1 MDLIERYLVAVRRH
15 LPAGQQD
22 DIVQELGDS
31 LRSEAED
38 HERAT
43 GHPLTEVEQAA
54 LLKKRGHPWL
64 MASRYLPQQYL
75 IGPALYPYY
84 RKTLT
89 IVVFWVVLPLVLFG
103 GAITA
108 IMSASPWDVW
118 DNVLSAAWNGAI
130 YSVGIVTIVFAIL
143 EHEQVRIKALDN
155 WDPTRLPAGTDVREV
170 PRSETV
176 IGLVI
181 SLTFLVWWV
190 GLVRVPEI
198 VFVDGDAVRFTPAP
212 LWAQLYYPILA
223 SGVAAVII
231 YLIDLVRPWRTVPV
245 TVADIVLGLVNVA
258 IIVFLLRYDG
268 PYVNLAAD
276 PQFSERVAT
285 VTKWV
290 NVSIVWTVAAIGVVT
305 IWDVLSQLWELT
317 KSRRV
322 PPAFTTSAKTI

>member
-43 GHPLTEVEQAA
+43 GHPLTDDEQVA
-54 LLKKRGHPWL
+54 LLRKRGHPWL
-64 MASRYLPQQYL
+64 MASRYLPNQHL

-118 DNVLSAAWNGAI
+118 DRVLSGAWNGAI

-143 EHEQVRIKALDN
+143 EHEQVRIKALDQ
-155 WDPTRLPAGTDVREV
+155 WDPKRLPAGTDVREV

-176 IGLVI
+176 IGLVFT
-181 SLTFLVWWV
+181 LTFLVWWV
-190 GLVRVPEI
+190 GLVRVPDI
-198 VFVDGDAVRFTPAP
+198 VFLDGDSVSFTRGAI
-212 LWAQLYYPILA
+212 WGQLYYPILA
-223 SGVAAVII
+223 SLVVSLVI
-231 YLIDLVRPWRTVPV
+231 YLIDLVRPWRTVTV
-245 TVADIVLGLVNVA
+245 TVADIVLGLANLA
-258 IIVFLLRYDG
+258 IIVFVLRYDG
-268 PYVNLAAD
+268 PYVSLAAD
-276 PQFSERVAT
+276 PQFSDRVAT
-285 VTKWV
+285 VTRWV
-290 NVSIVWTVAAIGVVT
+290 NVSIVWTFAAIGVVT
-305 IWDVLSQLWELT
+305 IWDVLSQLWQLT
-317 KSRRV
+317 KARRV
-322 PPAFTTSAKTI
+322 PSPISA